1 MELGIHLSLW
11 AKEFTEPFI
20 NDIGRAAQL
29 GFDSVEIPLMN
40 PVEIPVERVI
50 EELERN
56 NLEVYC
62 GTGLGLNTDISSP
75 EQAIRE
81 NGLSHILACLEVAHR
96 LGSPS
101 LDGVIHSAWGKKDR
115 VGLIDRKR
123 SAEVL
128 KEAAN
133 KAGELDMELALEC
146 INRYE
151 SSFLNTVEQG
161 LELLGLIGMPNVG
174 LHLDT
179 YHMNIEEKS
188 IPAALV
194 KCGSKLYHLHL
205 SENNRGYP
213 GNGSINWRDIFEALK
228 KINYTRGLVI
238 ESFVVPETSAGDEV
252 CIWRQIEKDTED
264 SLRES
269 VNYIKQSFSN

>member
-1 MELGIHLSLW
+1 MKLGIHLSLW
-11 AKEFTEPFI
+11 AKEFTDPFI

-40 PVEIPVERVI
+40 PVEIPVERVL
-50 EELERN
+50 EELEKN
-56 NLEVYC
+56 DLEVFC
-62 GTGLGLNTDISSP
+62 GTGLGPNTDISSS
-75 EQAIRE
+75 ERAIRE
-81 NGLSHILACLEVAHR
+81 SGLNYILACLEVAHR

-101 LDGVIHSAWGKKDR
+101 LCGVIHSAWGKKDR
-115 VGLIDRKR
+115 GGLLDRKR

-133 KAGELDMELALEC
+133 KAGELDMKLALEC

-161 LELLGLIGMPNVG
+161 LELLELVGMPNVG

-188 IPAALV
+188 IPAAMV
-194 KCGSKLYHLHL
+194 KCGGKLYHLHL

-213 GNGSINWRDIFEALK
+213 GSGSISWRDIFEALK
-228 KINYTRGLVI
+228 AINYTEGLVI
-238 ESFVVPETSAGDEV
+238 ESYVVPETPAGDNV

-264 SLRES
+264 SLRQS
-269 VNYIKQSFSN
+269 VNYLKQSFHN

>member
-1 MELGIHLSLW
+1 
-11 AKEFTEPFI
+11 
-20 NDIGRAAQL
+20 
-29 GFDSVEIPLMN
+29 MN
-40 PVEIPVERVI
+40 PVEIPVERVLK
-50 EELERN
+50 ELKKN
-56 NLEVYC
+56 DLGVFC
-62 GTGLGLNTDISSP
+62 GTGLGPNTDISST
-75 EQAIRE
+75 ERAIRKS
-81 NGLSHILACLEVAHR
+81 GLAHILACLEVAHR

-101 LDGVIHSAWGKKDR
+101 LGGVIHSAWGKKDR
-115 VGLIDRKR
+115 IVSLDRKR
-123 SAEVL
+123 AAEVL

-133 KAGELDMELALEC
+133 KAGELNMKLALEC

-161 LELLGLIGMPNVG
+161 LELLELVGMPNVG

-194 KCGSKLYHLHL
+194 KCGDRLYHLHL

-213 GNGSINWRDIFEALK
+213 GSGLINWRDIFETLK
-228 KINYTRGLVI
+228 AINYTGGLVI
-238 ESFVVPETSAGDEV
+238 ESYVVPGTPAGDDV

-264 SLRES
+264 NLRQS
-269 VNYIKQSFSN
+269 VNYLKQGFHD